1 LRCARTTWTTCCPRS
16 ATLVALRDSVLA
28 RLDKTAFD
36 HLLVTRSAVSVAL
49 DYEQTLRVL
58 DAEDAHSDS

>member
-1 LRCARTTWTTCCPRS
+1 
-16 ATLVALRDSVLA
+16 VALRDSVLA

-49 DYEQTLRVL
+49 YYEQTLRVL